1 MSENSLP
8 NYLRSGAVV
17 PYGDTFLIVGGL
29 NGPAYYNDSDEI
41 WQFNPDDET
50 WTVREE
56 RMSIPRAGHFAGLV
70 DATRYN
76 CL

>member
-1 MSENSLP
+1 MSENLLP

-17 PYGDTFLIVGGL
+17 PNGDTFLIVGGL
-29 NGPAYYNDSDEI
+29 NGDAYHDDS
-41 WQFNPDDET
+41 NDET

-70 DATRYN
+70 NATRYN